1 MSPYDLIRRPVV
13 SEKNTMLME
22 SNQYIFE
29 VMPKATKEQ
38 IKSAV
43 EQIFSVRVVA
53 VNTLN
58 VQPREKLKRRRGA
71 RPIAGYS
78 AGWKKAIVKLAP
90 GDRIDI
96 FEGL

>member
-1 MSPYDLIRRPVV
+1 
-13 SEKNTMLME
+13 MLME

-29 VMPKATKEQ
+29 VMPKATKAQ
-38 IKSAV
+38 IKDAV
-43 EQIFSVRVVA
+43 QQIFSVRVVA
-53 VNTLN
+53 VNTIN
-58 VQPREKLKRRRGA
+58 VHPREKLKRRRGA
-71 RPIAGYS
+71 RPVVGHS